1 MANVTARGIVIKQSD
16 YGEGNRM
23 LSIFT
28 EDYGIIKAVSY
39 GAKRLKS
46 KNAASTQFLCYGD
59 FELYAPGRDVSTVDS
74 VNVIEG
80 FYNIAKDI
88 KKLSLCVYF
97 SDVAFA
103 LLGNGNPDKRLLSIF
118 LNALYALCYKDED
131 INKIKAVFELKMMS
145 AGGYMPDVAECPCGA
160 SAIYG
165 FDPPKGTVVCRSC
178 KSRDT
183 IPISEQVYK
192 ALVYIISCDDKK
204 MLSFNA
210 NESLC
215 KALGNISE
223 KYVLIHTEQ
232 KFKSLDYYKLMSDM

>member
-1 MANVTARGIVIKQSD
+1 
-16 YGEGNRM
+16 M

-59 FELYAPGRDVSTVDS
+59 FEIYAPGRDVSTIDS

-80 FYNIAKDI
+80 FYNIAQDI

-97 SDVAFA
+97 ADIAYA
-103 LLGNGNPDKRLLSIF
+103 LLGNSNPDKRLLSIF
-118 LNALYALCYKDED
+118 LNSLYALCYKNED
-131 INKIKAVFELKMMS
+131 TEKIKAVFELKMMS
-145 AGGYMPDVAECPCGA
+145 AGGYMPSVSGCPCGS

-165 FDPPKGTVVCRSC
+165 FDLPKGTVVCRECSG
-178 KSRDT
+178 KET
-183 IPISEQVYK
+183 VPINEQVYK
-192 ALVYIISCDDKK
+192 ALAYIISCDDKR
-204 MLSFNA
+204 MLSFTGGKR
-210 NESLC
+210 LYG
-215 KALGNISE
+215 ALGNISE